1 MKNSLEFNIQFSNLM
16 GRSFP
21 NCFAGV
27 YVYLE
32 NIFAEL
38 PKKCGK
44 KMCFGCACSRDP
56 QSAYFAIF
64 ETMCG
69 KSSLYWRFDSTMTDM
84 AALIGDNSRVG
95 NWSGKCGTDYTVDFL
110 FGFAGYEYQK
120 ITDASMFKKE
130 IIAAIDSDKPV
141 LADLAIDDKSFSVIT
156 SYDGDTFISSYYH
169 TDQDKDTQEKLT
181 IILSCD
187 DINTIY
193 TVGNKIT
200 PRYTLKHGLERIKQ
214 VIESTFNEK
223 IWDDGI
229 DQINTIFVNPTD
241 EEFEKMSTDDVH
253 ASKKRITETLTNQF
267 HCHIFSSA
275 LKNLPKFYD
284 IAQDSEL
291 YGLLEKLRK
300 CIATLSKYAFNRGD
314 VLGVGLPRKDF
325 GKKTVSA
332 ITSIKKNYSKMLEII
347 EQGIKILEQ
356 PK

>member
-44 KMCFGCACSRDP
+44 KMCFGCACPRDP

-64 ETMCG
+64 DTMCG
-69 KSSLYWRFDSTMTDM
+69 KSSLYWRFDGVMTDM
-84 AALIGDNSRVG
+84 AALIGDNSSVG
-95 NWSGKCGTDYTVDFL
+95 NWSGKCGTDYTVDFI

-120 ITDASMFKKE
+120 ITDATMFKKE
-130 IIAAIDSDKPV
+130 VITAIDSGKPV
-141 LADLAIDDKSFSVIT
+141 LADLATNDKSFSVIT
-156 SYDGDTFISSYYH
+156 GYDGDTFISHYYH
-169 TDQDKDTQEKLT
+169 TDQGKDTQEKLMDT
-181 IILSCD
+181 LSCNE
-187 DINTIY
+187 INTIY
-193 TVGNKIT
+193 TIDNKVT
-200 PRYTLKHGLERIKQ
+200 PRYTLKDGFERIKQ
-214 VIESTFNEK
+214 AIESTFNEK

-229 DQINTIFVNPTD
+229 NQVNTIFVNPTD
-241 EEFEKMSTDDVH
+241 ENFGKMNADDLDTL
-253 ASKKRITETLTNQF
+253 KKRITETLTNQF

-284 IAQDSEL
+284 IEQYPEL
-291 YGLLEKLRK
+291 PKLLEKLHE
-300 CIATLSKYAFNRGD
+300 CIAPLSKYAFNRSD
-314 VLGVGLPRKDF
+314 ELGVGLPPADF

-332 ITSIKKNYSKMLEII
+332 ITNIKKTHLKMLEIV
-347 EQGIKILEQ
+347 EQAIKILS
-356 PK
+356 